1 LKSRGTI
8 QKRKEKMS
16 KNMLSYFTKLPKQAE
31 LLKNDEILELK
42 KTLE

>member
-1 LKSRGTI
+1 LG
-8 QKRKEKMS
+8 

-31 LLKNDEILELK
+31 LLKNDEILELE